1 MKQGLGLLLVIIF
14 TISFAVLAYEKDGF
28 VTALAYDHKP
38 VLDVIKLSESSVE
51 NMGVKTER
59 AQLSKQSK
67 TIDINAIVEF
77 LPDKHA
83 KITWHGTG
91 KVVNINVKVGDKIK
105 EGQPLLS
112 IQISNTQHKLQEI
125 RASLSGYVVKINTAP
140 GKNISGDEVLMEI
153 ADPDVMMARGI
164 TYERPEIYYVKPGQ
178 DVTVENSSIGN
189 PLSGT
194 VDRVDLSFDKRNRT
208 INIFA
213 KIENRDHIL
222 IGYMPVVLSIST
234 SPAVDVLTI
243 PHKSV
248 LGNNGEYFIY
258 VKNNSGFEKRYVKLG
273 AKFGKRVE
281 ITEGLIPNEEVVTV
295 GNYQLQFTQ
304 TDSNDESTTTSKAQ

>member
-28 VTALAYDHKP
+28 VTVLAYEHKP
-38 VLDVIKLSESSVE
+38 ALDVIKLSESSVD
-51 NMGVKTER
+51 NIGIKTER
-59 AQLSKQSK
+59 VQLSKQSK

-83 KITWHGTG
+83 RITWSGGTG

-112 IQISNTQHKLQEI
+112 IQTSNTRNKLQEV
-125 RASLSGYVVKINTAP
+125 RASLSGYVVRINTTT
-140 GKNISGDEVLMEI
+140 GKNISSDEVLMEI

-178 DVTVENSSIGN
+178 PVTVGNSSIEK
-189 PLSGT
+189 PLNGT
-194 VDRVDLSFDKRNRT
+194 VDRVDLSFDRKNRT

-213 KIENRDHIL
+213 RVENKNHIL

-243 PHKSV
+243 PHKAV
-248 LGNNGEYFIY
+248 LGNNSEYFVY
-258 VKNNSGFEKRYVKLG
+258 VMNNGGFEKRYVKLG

-304 TDSNDESTTTSKAQ
+304 TDSNDESATSKAQ